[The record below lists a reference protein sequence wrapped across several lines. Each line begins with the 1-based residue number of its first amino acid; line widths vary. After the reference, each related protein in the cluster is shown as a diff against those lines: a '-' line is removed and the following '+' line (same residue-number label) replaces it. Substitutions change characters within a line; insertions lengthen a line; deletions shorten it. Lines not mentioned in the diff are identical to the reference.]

1 MQSRFRSRSE
11 QLLVTVDTHTG
22 MFLAHVPQYSG
33 EVGSS
38 GEDAKVCPLAAEI
51 QQTLNEDKSR

>member
-1 MQSRFRSRSE
+1 M
-11 QLLVTVDTHTG
+11 TVDTHTG